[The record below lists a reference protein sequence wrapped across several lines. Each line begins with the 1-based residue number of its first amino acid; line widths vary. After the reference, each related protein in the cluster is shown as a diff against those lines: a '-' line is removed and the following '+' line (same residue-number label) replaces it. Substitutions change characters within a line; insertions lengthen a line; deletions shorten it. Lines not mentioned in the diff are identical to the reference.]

1 MHDMGIDR
9 SYKLGANNTIQTAD
23 YENDIKL
30 FHLLCNNF
38 NL

>member
-1 MHDMGIDR
+1 MTWVLIGVTN
-9 SYKLGANNTIQTAD
+9 KEANNTIQTAD
-23 YENDIKL
+23 YENDIKV